1 LSNGEK
7 VVVKRLYA
15 PLYSRCLQTIKDTEH
30 QIQKLKSKSKRSE
43 EVSLIISL
51 MGLSLRIS
59 TVIDYRQHRRKPKLS
74 DLHGASPQTFR
85 VRPTRLSSLITILTP
100 QLTFS
105 LSPCGHVLC
114 QSCLQGWF
122 RKAPPNDEDMYD
134 DGDPDYLMYRLKS
147 CPCCRANVRDRPVP
161 VFIVKSIAVALTKS
175 KEAKAGS
182 SVARASPLPAEGD
195 PWAGLFPPVGED
207 EFGEDDDEDGNE
219 DDEDDEDEDEEE
231 DDEDEDDYNEWLT
244 EVFAY
249 GSASEE
255 EPFEG
260 DYVSPQ
266 WEPPSVDID
275 PTNFEFEDLD
285 DDDLN
290 VLRRGATIDMLDI
303 YRMTYSHEEGLVA
316 RVDNEQLYLGW
327 NILLSADDD
336 AGEEYI
342 DYLFKDMLDRP
353 ERWDITEGDDG
364 GRVCHRLVP
373 EDEVLSY
380 ETTDSEVEIDYGG

>member
-1 LSNGEK
+1 
-7 VVVKRLYA
+7 
-15 PLYSRCLQTIKDTEH
+15 
-30 QIQKLKSKSKRSE
+30 
-43 EVSLIISL
+43 
-51 MGLSLRIS
+51 
-59 TVIDYRQHRRKPKLS
+59 
-74 DLHGASPQTFR
+74 
-85 VRPTRLSSLITILTP
+85 
-100 QLTFS
+100 
-105 LSPCGHVLC
+105 
-114 QSCLQGWF
+114 
-122 RKAPPNDEDMYD
+122 
-134 DGDPDYLMYRLKS
+134 
-147 CPCCRANVRDRPVP
+147 VP

-175 KEAKAGS
+175 KEAKVGS
-182 SVARASPLPAEGD
+182 SAARASPLPAEGD

-207 EFGEDDDEDGNE
+207 EFGEDNDEDGNE
-219 DDEDDEDEDEEE
+219 DDEDDEDEGEEE
-231 DDEDEDDYNEWLT
+231 DDEDEDDYSEWLT

-275 PTNFEFEDLD
+275 PTDFEFEDLD
-285 DDDLN
+285 IDDLN
-290 VLRRGATIDMLDI
+290 ILRRGATIDMLDG
-303 YRMTYSHEEGLVA
+303 YQMTYSHEEGLVA

-327 NILLSADDD
+327 NIHLSADDD
-336 AGEEYI
+336 AGEEFI

-380 ETTDSEVEIDYGG
+380 ETTDSEVDIDYGE